1 MKNIFLLLL
10 IFILLIPEIYP
21 QKFHEERYL
30 TQYLLQTP
38 SKLNKIDL
46 VEYYNNFIR
55 SINKTSSGNTVLF
68 IDSVITLGASGGQS
82 KITVTYDE
90 QQRISSFIILGLY
103 NNSWENSIRISNT
116 YNSSGKIDS
125 ILQES
130 WNGNDWENWIHE
142 DFIYSNGNEVQHI
155 IKELVNNNWENWIR
169 VSNTFDSTGNMIT
182 SLNENWIN
190 DAWTN
195 TARSTNEYY
204 SDGLIAFSLFEI
216 WDNEKWEK
224 YWFLTSSYDD
234 NWTLDAII
242 MDKWNAS
249 AWNSYSQTL
258 YSYSPT
264 ELQTIGTI
272 QMWENNE
279 WTNYGRFS
287 YSYNTENY
295 FTQGVYEYWE
305 NNNWVPGDGGL
316 YIDNPDGF
324 ELAFLTYK
332 MFVYYKKVVN
342 VKDEEKNYVNEY
354 QLKQN
359 YPNPF
364 NPSTTINYS
373 LPYESNVKID
383 IYNVTGQ
390 KIKEIINSVENSG
403 LHQVQFNADGL
414 NLSSGIY
421 FYSLE
426 ANAVDGSRSF
436 RQTKKMILLK

>member
-1 MKNIFLLLL
+1 MKKYFLILL
-10 IFILLIPEIYP
+10 IFIVLTPRIYP
-21 QKFHEERYL
+21 QKFHEEKYIN
-30 TQYLLQTP
+30 QYLFQNP
-38 SKLNKIDL
+38 SKSNKIDL
-46 VEYYNNFIR
+46 VEYYNNIMTQV
-55 SINKTSSGNTVLF
+55 NKTSSENSVLF
-68 IDSVITLGASGGQS
+68 IDSIITLGASGGQS
-82 KITVTYDE
+82 KVTLAYDE
-90 QQRISSFIILGLY
+90 QKRISSFLIFSFY
-103 NNSWENSIRISNT
+103 DNSWENSIRVSNT

-190 DAWTN
+190 GAWTN
-195 TARSTNEYY
+195 TARLTNEYY
-204 SDGLIAFSLFEI
+204 LDGLRSFELI
-216 WDNEKWEK
+216 ETWNNEKWEK
-224 YWFLTSSYDD
+224 YVFITSSYDD
-234 NWTLDAII
+234 NWKLDAII
-242 MDKWNAS
+242 VDMWNGS
-249 AWNSYSQTL
+249 AWSSYIRTL
-258 YSYSPT
+258 YTYNSIGP
-264 ELQTIGTI
+264 QVIGTI
-272 QMWENNE
+272 QMWDNNE
-279 WTNYGRFS
+279 WTNYQRFFN
-287 YSYNTENY
+287 SYNSENY
-295 FTQGVYEYWE
+295 FTEGVSENWE
-305 NNNWVPGDGGL
+305 NNNWVPGDGEL

-332 MFVYYKKVVN
+332 MSVYYKQVVS
-342 VKDEEKNYVNEY
+342 VKDEEKNYVSEY

-373 LPYESNVKID
+373 LPFESKIKID
-383 IYNVTGQ
+383 VYNITGQ
-390 KIKEIINSVENSG
+390 KIKELVNSVENSG
-403 LHQVQFNADGL
+403 MHQVQFNSDGL

-426 ANAVDGSRSF
+426 AYSVDGSGSF